1 MLQDINQVSQIQV
14 SRLKNTHFVGLMT
27 FTRDQFAKA
36 FGDGKDAPRKVNDQ
50 LQRFN
55 EAYKALDE
63 AYKSSTYSLDTE
75 ALRQADADCD
85 RIFMGIK
92 KMVQAQQGFDFNPAM
107 KAAADLMMQAIDRY
121 DISPNEDYLGENNK
135 LQQLLQDV
143 SNVANLKAA
152 ANTLGLEEAYSQLGK
167 MVDRVRDLITQ
178 REMAKAPKGA
188 MKAARTLMEP
198 EYRWLIAI
206 LNATALMDDDEHR
219 FDALITTLNAN
230 VDYLKRNALPLKE
243 NIIWTDEDYDDEPDP
258 EIDGDPME
266 ADGETPTEA

>member
-1 MLQDINQVSQIQV
+1 MLQDIIQVSQIQV

-27 FTRDQFAKA
+27 FTRHQFAKA
-36 FGDGKDAPRKVNDQ
+36 FGDGKDAPRKVSDQ
-50 LQRFN
+50 LQRF
-55 EAYKALDE
+55 
-63 AYKSSTYSLDTE
+63 
-75 ALRQADADCD
+75 
-85 RIFMGIK
+85 
-92 KMVQAQQGFDFNPAM
+92 
-107 KAAADLMMQAIDRY
+107 
-121 DISPNEDYLGENNK
+121 NEDYLGENNK

-152 ANTLGLEEAYSQLGK
+152 AHTLGLEEAYSQLGK

-178 REMAKAPKGA
+178 REVAKAPKGA

-219 FDALITTLNAN
+219 FDALITALNAN

-266 ADGETPTEA
+266 ADGDTPTEA